1 MSRSRSALRKKPLL
15 LSILAFAAALSC
27 SFDYDEA
34 VVGEELAEEIPDSVM
49 LDFSQTVVQEDGRW
63 IRIQAERAEM
73 YEKLDKMV
81 VRNVVFEEFDA
92 EGNLRTEGRAEQA
105 VYHTDTENAEFKG
118 AIVFNLTEEEVT
130 LASEAMTWVEESR
143 LLTTP
148 PGVTVLLERGDGSFI
163 RGQDLVADLRRMVV
177 ELGAAV
183 QGSLVI
189 EEESE

>member
-1 MSRSRSALRKKPLL
+1 MSLLRSFSPGNLLL
-15 LSILAFAAALSC
+15 LSILAVVAASAC

-34 VVGEELAEEIPDSVM
+34 VVEEELAEEIPDSVM

-63 IRIQAERAEM
+63 IRIRAKRAEM

-81 VRNVVFEEFDA
+81 ARDVLFEEFDA
-92 EGNLRTEGRAEQA
+92 EGNLRTEGRAEEA
-105 VYHTDTENAEFKG
+105 VYHTDTENAEFTG
-118 AIVFNLTEEEVT
+118 SIVFNLAEEEVT
-130 LASEAMTWVEESR
+130 LASEGMTWVEESR

-148 PGVTVLLERGDGSFI
+148 PGVTVLLQRANGSFI
-163 RGQDLVADLRRMVV
+163 QGQDLVADLRRMVV

-189 EEESE
+189 QEESE